1 MVHLCCMK
9 FLTFWCIFYVFV
21 CDLCTYVPQC
31 MNYVLDNLWCR
42 NSKNLCVPM
51 ILHILYD
58 VFDPF
63 SSMLPIVHVQSIY
76 NVNKLETT
84 KFMISVDFLDF
95 FCTRN
100 LKID

>member
-1 MVHLCCMK
+1 
-9 FLTFWCIFYVFV
+9 
-21 CDLCTYVPQC
+21 
-31 MNYVLDNLWCR
+31 
-42 NSKNLCVPM
+42 M
-51 ILHILYD
+51 ILPILYD

-84 KFMISVDFLDF
+84 KFMISVDFSDF